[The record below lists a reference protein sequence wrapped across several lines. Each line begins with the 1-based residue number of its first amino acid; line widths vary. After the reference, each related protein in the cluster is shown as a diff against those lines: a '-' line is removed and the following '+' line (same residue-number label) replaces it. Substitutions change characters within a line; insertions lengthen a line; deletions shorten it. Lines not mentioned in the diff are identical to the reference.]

1 MYYST
6 TWMLFAAALLFL
18 TSLVLFG
25 TWNTT
30 LALSR
35 THGFAFRHAAGYA
48 LLIAGVV
55 TIVMM
60 GVLAMMVMTPG

>member
-1 MYYST
+1 MYYGT

-18 TSLVLFG
+18 TSLAIFG

-35 THGFAFRHAAGYA
+35 THGFAFRHDAGYG

-55 TIVMM
+55 TAVMM
-60 GVLAMMVMTPG
+60 GVLAMLFAG

>member
-1 MYYST
+1 
-6 TWMLFAAALLFL
+6 MLFAALLLFL

-35 THGFAFRHAAGYA
+35 VHGFAFRHAAGYA

-55 TIVMM
+55 TIVMV
-60 GVLAMMVMTPG
+60 GVLAMLMAG